1 MFNNQGGP
9 LFSEIRS
16 ALCDV
21 NKKPILT
28 NYIYGLGGR
37 EISLDDIRQIFADQK
52 KACLPAGR
60 VKESGKV
67 IYFGVRE

>member
-1 MFNNQGGP
+1 MDRSDMYNNQGGP

-16 ALCDV
+16 ALCDA
-21 NKKPILT
+21 NKKPLLT

-52 KACLPAGR
+52 K